1 LKLEAGARCALP
13 PSLQFDSGFSTLF
26 EMLRPP
32 TKILIALLL
41 VSVAAAWTN
50 GQPQQTSTPSTR
62 TVTARSGDTI
72 ARIAHRV
79 GIPAAD
85 IARLNG
91 LSEKARLPRGMKI
104 YLPAES
110 TPPKSQSGEVVGNTI
125 TLADGYSFVADEVW
139 KQGDEI
145 WYRQGN
151 VTKSLDETVK
161 SVRPI
166 YKELKAAP
174 ASDTAATPPDAEKK
188 PAKLAFWIHL
198 QDGAR
203 FRVDEV
209 EETTDG
215 AWYSRNNLS
224 IFVAR
229 ERIASIEREMPAPA
243 GGNRQA
249 RDWTSGNPT
258 IDQLIRT
265 NGSRFGIDPYL
276 VFLVIEQESHFHVRA
291 VSPKGA
297 RGLMQLM
304 PGTARRYGVSRP
316 FDAAENI
323 RAGTQYLRELMD
335 MFGGQ
340 VNLVLASYNA
350 GEGAVIKYG
359 RNVPPYRET
368 RDYVKTIGKRYGMA
382 GRRPT
387 ADNELPTPQR

>member
-1 LKLEAGARCALP
+1 MITIQVLVPL
-13 PSLQFDSGFSTLF
+13 
-26 EMLRPP
+26 EMLRPA
-32 TKILIALLL
+32 TKIIIALLFVL
-41 VSVAAAWTN
+41 VAAALTN
-50 GQPQQTSTPSTR
+50 ATLPTNSGTEPQQSSTPTR
-62 TVTARSGDTI
+62 RTITARSGDTI
-72 ARIAHRV
+72 TRIAQRL
-79 GIPAAD
+79 GIPAAEL
-85 IARLNG
+85 ASLNG

-104 YLPAES
+104 YLPDES
-110 TPPKSQSGEVVGNTI
+110 APSNTQSGEVVGNTI

-139 KQGDEI
+139 KQGDQI
-145 WYRQGN
+145 WYRKGN
-151 VTKSLDETVK
+151 VTQSLDENVK
-161 SVRPI
+161 SVKPV
-166 YKELKAAP
+166 YKEAKPAP
-174 ASDTAATPPDAEKK
+174 SPDATANSAAGQPETDPKT
-188 PAKLAFWIHL
+188 AKLAVWIHL

-209 EETTDG
+209 EETADG

-229 ERIASIEREMPAPA
+229 ERIASIERELPESPR
-243 GGNRQA
+243 GERRN

-265 NGSRFGIDPYL
+265 NGARFGIDPYL

-297 RGLMQLM
+297 LGLMQLM

-323 RAGTQYLRELMD
+323 RAGTQYLRGLMD

-359 RNVPPYRET
+359 RNIPPYRET

-382 GRRPT
+382 GRHPT
-387 ADNELPTPQR
+387 VDNELPAPQR

>member
-1 LKLEAGARCALP
+1 
-13 PSLQFDSGFSTLF
+13 
-26 EMLRPP
+26 MLRQA
-32 TKILIALLL
+32 TQIIYALLL
-41 VSVAAAWTN
+41 VALAATWTIATAN
-50 GQPQQTSTPSTR
+50 PQSGDPQQASTQR
-62 TVTARSGDTI
+62 TVISRSGDTI
-72 ARIAHRV
+72 AKIAQRL
-79 GIPAAD
+79 GIPPAEL
-85 IARLNG
+85 ARLNG
-91 LSEKARLPRGMKI
+91 LSERARLPRGTKI
-104 YLPAES
+104 DLPADSATSNSE
-110 TPPKSQSGEVVGNTI
+110 SGEVVGNTI
-125 TLADGYSFVADEVW
+125 TLADGYSFQADEVW

-145 WYRQGN
+145 WYRKGN
-151 VTKSLDETVK
+151 ITRSLETSVK

-166 YKELKAAP
+166 YKEVKP
-174 ASDTAATPPDAEKK
+174 PTAAVTEPSKTAANSPATGPGADAK
-188 PAKLAFWIHL
+188 PAKLAFLIHL
-198 QDGAR
+198 VGGAS

-209 EETTDG
+209 EETADG
-215 AWYSRNNLS
+215 AWYNRNNVS
-224 IFVAR
+224 IFLAR
-229 ERIASIEREMPAPA
+229 ERIAKIERELPPSA
-243 GGNRQA
+243 GGERRN

-304 PGTARRYGVSRP
+304 PGTARRFGVSRP

-323 RAGTQYLRELMD
+323 KAGTQYLRELMD

-387 ADNELPTPQR
+387 VDNELPTPQR